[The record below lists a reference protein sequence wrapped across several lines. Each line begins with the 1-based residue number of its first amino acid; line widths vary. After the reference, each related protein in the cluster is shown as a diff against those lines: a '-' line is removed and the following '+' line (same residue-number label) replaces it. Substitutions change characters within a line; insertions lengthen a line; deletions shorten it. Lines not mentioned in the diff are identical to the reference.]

1 MEMKY
6 EPGSEKV
13 VMIGNTYFQA
23 TKSLT
28 LTEDPEIQRPRKI
41 LLIILGIFL
50 ALCLINTTLG
60 IVDIARNST
69 RSSHIIVSLISILA
83 NGLGFWATY
92 KYNATGLRV

>member
-1 MEMKY
+1 
-6 EPGSEKV
+6 
-13 VMIGNTYFQA
+13 
-23 TKSLT
+23 
-28 LTEDPEIQRPRKI
+28 
-41 LLIILGIFL
+41 

-92 KYNATGLRV
+92 KYNATGLRVNI